1 MWICL
6 NNAFL
11 SIVSKGGDKS
21 KLCVRARR
29 REHITNVFP
38 DAQVIESTNTDY
50 AFRAFIKRDEVA
62 RVIAGRL
69 ENIDYDNF
77 KNSTA
82 KVDHDLAHAYGQVWG
97 AMYNLQRRTPLS
109 NK

>member
-11 SIVSKGGDKS
+11 SIVSKGDDKS

-38 DAQVIESTNTDY
+38 GETIINNEGTDY
-50 AFRAFIKRDEVA
+50 AFRAYIARDKVA
-62 RVIAGRL
+62 RVIADSIA
-69 ENIDYDNF
+69 NINYDNF

-82 KVDHDLAHAYGQVWG
+82 RTDHDLAHAYGQVWNV
-97 AMYNLQRRTPLS
+97 MYNLQKRTR
-109 NK
+109 